1 MFALTGSQT
10 TSFDR
15 LIRGTCYI
23 HNTLLI
29 TIIDTSVTH
38 SFIYTNCVKRLGL
51 VVSILSSGLVI
62 DTPTNGS
69 VTTSLIFLN
78 CPLSIYGRDFGVD
91 LICPPLSDLD
101 VILGM
106 NWLEFDHVHIN
117 FYNKLV

>member
-1 MFALTGSQT
+1 MLHSQH
-10 TSFDR
+10 S
-15 LIRGTCYI
+15 
-23 HNTLLI
+23 LI

-38 SFIYTNCVKRLGL
+38 SFIFVDCVKTLSL
-51 VVSILSSGLVI
+51 VVSTLTSRIVI

-91 LICPPLSDLD
+91 LIFIPLIDLH

-106 NWLEFDHVHIN
+106 NWLKFNHVHIN
-117 FYNKLV
+117 RYNKSV